1 MVTEQEYLAAL
12 ATISEYKE
20 QLRTKTQQAFN
31 LVEEDLKAYFTDTG
45 QLSMLDF
52 ELFIDMNGVME
63 VAFKAIENID
73 LTGDEPFLAKLEEI
87 GKKYDIIL
95 RVPYYDLMK

>member
-1 MVTEQEYLAAL
+1 MVTEQEYIAAL

-20 QLRTKTQQAFN
+20 QLRTKTQQAFDA
-31 LVEEDLKAYFTDTG
+31 VEDDLKAYFTETS

-52 ELFIDMNGVME
+52 ELFMDMNGALE
-63 VAFKAIENID
+63 VAFKAVENID

-95 RVPYYDLMK
+95 RVPYYDFIK